1 MNLIDAYRYLD
12 ALAQHRHFGRAA
24 AACHI
29 TQPALSNALRALE
42 EHFGL
47 AIVRRS
53 RVYEGLTAEGEQVL
67 ATARRILHEQEVL
80 GQTLAGTREQP
91 QGRLI
96 LGTVPTALPVAA
108 RFVARLVQRHPGITP
123 QLRSM
128 SSDDIEQGLDSLSLD
143 IALGYTDRVAGR
155 PQVRTWPQYVERYHL
170 LQRRDAKAGAR
181 LRAQPRGRP
190 MSWRQAAALPLC
202 LLTPEMHNRVLLEGV
217 FGSLALKVRPAL
229 ETDSVMALVVAVQE
243 GALAAVLPG
252 ALAAT
257 VIGQPGLQA
266 CPLLEPDLR
275 TPIGFMTAAGARPS
289 QALQAALALAQDAGW
304 RQHAQAHSGPLDH

>member
-47 AIVRRS
+47 AIVRRG

-67 ATARRILHEQEVL
+67 TTARRVLHEQELL
-80 GQTLAGTREQP
+80 GQALAGTREQP
-91 QGRLI
+91 RGRLL

-108 RFVARLVQRHPGITP
+108 RFAAQLVERHPGLMP

-143 IALGYTDRVAGR
+143 MALGYTDRVAR
-155 PQVRTWPQYVERYHL
+155 QPRVQTWPQYVEHYYL
-170 LQRRDAKAGAR
+170 VQRRLARGGSRSRPIGA
-181 LRAQPRGRP
+181 P
-190 MSWRQAAALPLC
+190 MAWRDAAAMPLC

-217 FGSLALKVRPAL
+217 FRELSLQVKPAL
-229 ETDSVMALVVAVQE
+229 ETDSVMALVVAVQS
-243 GALAAVLPG
+243 GGLAAVLPG
-252 ALAAT
+252 ALADT

-266 CPLLEPDLR
+266 RPLVKPDLR
-275 TPIGFMTAAGARPS
+275 TPIGFMTAAGTRPS
-289 QALQAALALAQDAGW
+289 QALQAALALAQDAAW
-304 RQHAQAHSGPLDH
+304 QAHAQAHSGPLDH